1 MIQKCPRKRTAVE
14 WNGASR
20 PTEGSN
26 DTGKHAEKDGKGS
39 KENGYGDRR
48 SRMMVRLGC
57 ESITEESR
65 RRSRRRGEVEERLRG
80 SQEKVDGEARN
91 PPVLAVFTW
100 APDRA

>member
-48 SRMMVRLGC
+48 SRMMVRLG
-57 ESITEESR
+57 
-65 RRSRRRGEVEERLRG
+65 V
-80 SQEKVDGEARN
+80 
-91 PPVLAVFTW
+91 
-100 APDRA
+100 